1 MADLPV
7 WSEIEPPKGTIYN
20 YPMRPHHDAEYY
32 IVGSSAP
39 PDVGVQIWS
48 QNMIPG
54 MVARIVS
61 GQTPKQ
67 VIDWAKAELEG
78 IRR

>member
-1 MADLPV
+1 
-7 WSEIEPPKGTIYN
+7 
-20 YPMRPHHDAEYY
+20 
-32 IVGSSAP
+32 
-39 PDVGVQIWS
+39 VQIWS

-61 GQTPKQ
+61 GQTAKQ